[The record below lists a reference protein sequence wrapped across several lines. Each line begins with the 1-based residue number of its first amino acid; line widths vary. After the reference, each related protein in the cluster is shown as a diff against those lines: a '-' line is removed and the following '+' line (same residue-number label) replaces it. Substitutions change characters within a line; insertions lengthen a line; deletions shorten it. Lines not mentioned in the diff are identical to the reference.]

1 LIAPLDIRINFPDD
15 VRSRKVVTRSRARPT
30 GKYPSWKAGRMLQWE
45 SAHELNAFR
54 ILDADP
60 EVRTFREQPC
70 VIRYPLA
77 GESRIHYPDVLVE
90 SGSCLELWEIK
101 PAVDAAKTDV
111 AERTRVL
118 AEGLPGLGYGY
129 RLQTAEDLAREPRLS
144 NALAL
149 LKFGRAPAPALTRER
164 LRRMAEMSGGI
175 PWGAVVSG
183 SLGPGMRATACR
195 LALEGVLSFNRE
207 RPLVDDSRLIW
218 AVSHASTGTEG

>member
-1 LIAPLDIRINFPDD
+1 MAPTDIRIDFPDD

-45 SAHELNAFR
+45 SPHELNAFR

-60 EVRTFREQPC
+60 DVRTFREQPC
-70 VIRYPLA
+70 VIRYTLA

-90 SGSCLELWEIK
+90 SGSRLELWEIK
-101 PAVDAAKTDV
+101 PAVDASKTDV

-118 AEGLPGLGYGY
+118 AEDLPRLEYAY
-129 RLQTAEDLAREPRLS
+129 RLQAAEDLAREPRLS

-149 LKFGRAPAPALTRER
+149 LKFGRAPVPALTRER
-164 LRRMAEMSGGI
+164 LRRMTKASSGI

-183 SLGPGMRATACR
+183 SLGPAIRAAVCR
-195 LALEGVLSFNRE
+195 LALEGVLSFERE
-207 RPLVDDSRLIW
+207 RPLVGDSRLLW
-218 AVSHASTGTEG
+218 AMSHASTGTEG